1 MSSSSGQCLKQMQL
15 EKINEIASRIMEI
28 IESREFLNV
37 IFTGGWASQ
46 ITRQLIKNNDEEMV
60 KRYSQILEQLIEEGL
75 GDHALE
81 VGIQETYVINAQ
93 RCLNTLAKH
102 FNLNS

>member
-1 MSSSSGQCLKQMQL
+1 MSASSGQYLKQMQV
-15 EKINEIASRIMEI
+15 ETFIEIAGRIIEI
-28 IESREFLNV
+28 IQTREFLNV

-46 ITRQLIKNNDEEMV
+46 ITRQLIKHNDEEIV
-60 KRYSQILEQLIEEGL
+60 KRYSQVLEQLIEEGL
-75 GDHALE
+75 GDQSLE

-93 RCLNTLAKH
+93 KCLNTLSKH

>member
-1 MSSSSGQCLKQMQL
+1 
-15 EKINEIASRIMEI
+15 MEI

-46 ITRQLIKNNDEEMV
+46 ITRQLIKHSQEELV
-60 KRYSQILEQLIEEGL
+60 KGYSEILESLIEEGL
-75 GDHALE
+75 GDQAQE

-93 RCLNTLAKH
+93 KCLNTLAKH
-102 FNLNS
+102 FNFNT